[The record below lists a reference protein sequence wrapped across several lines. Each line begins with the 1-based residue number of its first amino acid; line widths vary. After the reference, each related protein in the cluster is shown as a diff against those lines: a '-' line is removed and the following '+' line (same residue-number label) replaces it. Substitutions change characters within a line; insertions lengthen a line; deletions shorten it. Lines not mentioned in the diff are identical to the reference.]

1 MNNQINFL
9 LQQAINSFH
18 QGNISQTKLL
28 LNNVLK
34 IQPKNFHALH
44 IMGVTLGIEN
54 KHSEALNLL
63 LRAVKINP
71 SDNYVNFNLAKA
83 LSETGNDLD
92 SIKYHQAATRIAP
105 KHSVAWLNFGK
116 SLFQLNHYDEA
127 LTKYDKAI
135 ELKPDYAEA
144 WSNKGVTL
152 YVLRRYDEALA
163 NFDEA
168 IQLKPDYAEA
178 WSNKGVTLHDL
189 RRYDE
194 ALSNFDEAI
203 QLKPDYAE
211 AWFNKGATLN
221 KLKRYDEALTNY
233 EQTIQLKPDYAEA
246 WSNKGVTLN
255 EIKQYE
261 EAIAHYDKAIR
272 FKPDIDWASGDLL
285 HTKMKICSWSDLT
298 ESLDIISKK
307 LETDKKV
314 VSPFALLS
322 LTDDSLLHKKCSEI
336 FAEAKYPP
344 NSTLGFIHKSSKR
357 KKIRIAYFSSD
368 FRSHPVSFLT
378 SELFEIHNRQCFE
391 VFAFSLQKAP
401 ISDETNLR
409 LRRGFD
415 KFLDVENMLDKE
427 IAKMAR
433 EYQVD
438 IAIDLTGPTQNYR
451 TEIFSYRAAPIQV
464 NWLGYPGTM
473 GAGFMDY
480 IVADKTIIPESNL
493 EFYVEKIVH
502 LPDTYMVDDSKRIA
516 SQRIF
521 TKKECGLPEKN
532 FVFCCFNNGY
542 KFNPQILDSWVRI
555 LFEVKNS
562 VLWVSENNEYFKAN
576 IAAEFEKRG
585 LDRSRLIFAKRV
597 ELMADHL
604 ARYSLADLFLDTNPY
619 NAHTTA
625 VDSLKAG
632 IPVLTIMGQSFAS
645 RVTASLLNAIVL
657 PELITT
663 NQEAYEALAIELA
676 MNPRKLL
683 EIKLKLINN
692 RLTTPLF
699 DTPLFA
705 KNLEVAYTKMYDRYQ
720 AGLGPDHIF
729 IS

>member
-152 YVLRRYDEALA
+152 HV
-163 NFDEA
+163 
-168 IQLKPDYAEA
+168 
-178 WSNKGVTLHDL
+178 L

-194 ALSNFDEAI
+194 ALSNFDETI

-246 WSNKGVTLN
+246 WFNKGVTLN
-255 EIKQYE
+255 ELKLYE
-261 EAIAHYDKAIR
+261 EAIAHYDKAMR

-357 KKIRIAYFSSD
+357 EKIRIAYFSSD

-415 KFLDVENMLDKE
+415 KFLDVENMLDNE

-438 IAIDLTGPTQNYR
+438 IAIDLTGSTQNYR

-480 IVADKTIIPESNL
+480 IVADKTIIPESNFK
-493 EFYVEKIVH
+493 FYVEKIVH

-542 KFNPQILDSWVRI
+542 KFNPQVLDSWVKI

-645 RVTASLLNAIVL
+645 RVSASLLNAIGL

-663 NQEAYEALAIELA
+663 NQEDYEALAIELA
-676 MNPRKLL
+676 MNPQKLL

-705 KNLEVAYTKMYDRYQ
+705 KNLEAAYTKMYDHYQ
-720 AGLGPDHIF
+720 NDLKPEN
-729 IS
+729 ISIT